1 MDAGTQRAG
10 IYTRISKNNPRVP
23 KVEDQAAD
31 GYALA
36 KAQGYQVVDGCVYVD
51 DGISAST
58 FKGRPGWVKMLD
70 DIRAG
75 KLDVLIAVEEERFSR
90 QPMEKELL
98 ALTCSTNGVT
108 WHTVRGGVVDPAT
121 ADGEFMS
128 ALRGSLARL
137 EVRRKAERQRAANDH
152 RRLRGEPISGT
163 RPFGFE
169 KDRITHRPDE
179 AAEVQYAYATV
190 LSGGSLY
197 SIIKDWNARGVLT
210 SRQRDRIESDREPMS
225 TGWSYATLQ
234 QVLKRPRNA
243 ALIEKDGKILEGITA
258 VWEPLVSR
266 EDWQAVCDILS
277 DPQRRIS
284 PNREPRWLCAGI
296 ARCGTCDDV
305 MRSGRGS
312 GPRGSFPIYRCA
324 SKKRGASDGQRHA
337 SIQTGELDSMVIEAV
352 VSSFLFGASANLPSE
367 RVDVAELTRLHV
379 RQSEVR
385 QGLADVADLI
395 GTPGFS
401 KATTA
406 KRAAELAAEEE
417 EIEAKIAERARR
429 SAHVAMLVESQAA
442 LFKGKRVSIGD
453 AAELKV
459 ELAHR
464 FESLELEQ
472 QRTLVR
478 SLLQVTVNTGRT
490 TERVD
495 IVHVGVPSLDRS

>member
-1 MDAGTQRAG
+1 MTGEAPRAG
-10 IYTRISKNNPRVP
+10 IYTRISKNNPKVP

-36 KAQGYQVVDGCVYVD
+36 KAQGYQVVEGCVYTD
-51 DGISAST
+51 NGISAST
-58 FKGRPGWVKMLD
+58 FKDRPGWANMLA
-70 DIRAG
+70 DIEAG

-90 QPMEKELL
+90 QPMEKEFL
-98 ALTCSTNGVT
+98 AAACAGHGVT
-108 WHTVRGGVVDPAT
+108 WHTVRGGLVDPAS

-128 ALRGSLARL
+128 ALRASLGRL
-137 EVRRKAERQRAANDH
+137 EVRKKAERQRAANQH
-152 RRLRGEPISGT
+152 RRERGEPLSGT

-179 AAEVQYAYATV
+179 ATEVRYAYATV

-210 SRQRDRIESDREPMS
+210 SRQRDRIASGREPQS
-225 TGWSYATLQ
+225 VGWSYATLQ

-243 ALIEKDGKILEGITA
+243 ALIEEGGQTRDDLTA
-258 VWEPLVSR
+258 VWKPLVSR
-266 EDWQAVCDILS
+266 EEWQAVRDILS

-296 ARCGTCDDV
+296 ARCGTCGDV

-324 SKKRGASDGQRHA
+324 SKLRASSDGRRHA
-337 SIQTGELDSMVIEAV
+337 SIQTVELDLMVIEAV
-352 VSSFLFGASANLPSE
+352 VSSFLFGVSSDLPSE
-367 RVDVAELTRLHV
+367 RADVAELTRLHV

-385 QGLADVADLI
+385 QGLADLADLI

-401 KATTA
+401 RATTA
-406 KRAAELAAEEE
+406 KRGRELAAEGE

-429 SAHVAMLVESQAA
+429 SAHAAMLVESQAA
-442 LFKGKRVSIGD
+442 LFKGNRVSIRD

-459 ELAHR
+459 DLAHR
-464 FESLELEQ
+464 FESLKLDQ